1 MSELTPAQLDA
12 LVSLLEDP
20 DLEVKNHVRDKITS
34 LGAEIIPFL
43 EQKWETSFNP
53 EVQKEIEELV
63 HDLQFSLVRSRFAEW
78 RDSEDRDLLT
88 GLWILNTY
96 QYPDLDFEKLNA
108 EMHQIYFEVW
118 TSFKND
124 LQPYDQVR
132 IINNVLFNTLRFSA
146 NTKNFHSPANSML
159 SSVLDSKKGNPISL
173 CAIYLLVAKKLG
185 LPIYGVNLPNL
196 FVLTYKSADITF
208 YINAFNKGLTF
219 SRQDIL
225 NYLDHLKIEPKEY
238 FFEPCAHLDII
249 LRSLRNLGNA
259 FEKLGEANKV
269 EEVKELIAI
278 LEIEHDP
285 KRHTGG

>member
-12 LVSLLEDP
+12 LVSLLDDP
-20 DLEVKNHVRDKITS
+20 DLEVKNHVRDKIIS

-43 EQKWETSFNP
+43 EQKWENSFNP

-63 HDLQFSLVRSRFAEW
+63 HDLQFSLVKSRLAEW
-78 RDSEDRDLLT
+78 RDTEDRDLLT

-96 QYPDLDFEKLNA
+96 QYPDLDFAKLNA

-124 LQPYDQVR
+124 LQPYDQIR

-159 SSVLDSKKGNPISL
+159 SSVLDTKKGNPISL
-173 CAIYLLVAKKLG
+173 CSIYLLVAKKLG

-208 YINAFNKGLTF
+208 YINAFNKGLIF
-219 SRQDIL
+219 SRQDIF
-225 NYLDHLKIEPKEY
+225 NYLEHLKIEPKEN

-269 EEVKELIAI
+269 EEVREMIAI
-278 LEIEHDP
+278 LENQ
-285 KRHTGG
+285 

>member
-12 LVSLLEDP
+12 LVSLLDDP
-20 DLEVKNHVRDKITS
+20 DLEVKNHVRDKIIS
-34 LGAEIIPFL
+34 LGAEVIPFL

-53 EVQKEIEELV
+53 EVQKELEELV
-63 HDLQFSLVRSRFAEW
+63 HDLQFSLVKSRLEEW
-78 RDSEDRDLLT
+78 KNTEDRDLLT
-88 GLWILNTY
+88 GLWIVNTY
-96 QYPDLDFEKLNA
+96 QYPDLDFARLNA

-124 LQPYDQVR
+124 LQPYDQIR

-146 NTKNFHSPANSML
+146 NTKNFHSPGNSML
-159 SSVLDSKKGNPISL
+159 STVLDTKRGNPISL

-208 YINAFNKGLTF
+208 YINAFNKGLVF
-219 SRQDIL
+219 SRQDIF
-225 NYLDHLKIEPKEY
+225 NYLEHLKIEPKDS

-259 FEKLGEANKV
+259 FEKLGEATKV
-269 EEVKELIAI
+269 DEVREMIAI
-278 LEIEHDP
+278 LENQ
-285 KRHTGG
+285 

>member
-1 MSELTPAQLDA
+1 MSELTPAQMDA
-12 LVSLLEDP
+12 LVSLLDDP
-20 DLEVKNHVRDKITS
+20 DMEVKNHVREKIIS
-34 LGAEIIPFL
+34 MGAEIIPFL

-63 HDLQFSLVRSRFAEW
+63 HDLQFSLVKSRLAEW

-96 QYPDLDFEKLNA
+96 QYPDLDFAKLNA

-146 NTKNFHSPANSML
+146 NTKNFHSPGNSML
-159 SSVLDSKKGNPISL
+159 STVLDTKKGNPISL

-208 YINAFNKGLTF
+208 YINAFNKGLIF
-219 SRQDIL
+219 SRQDIF
-225 NYLDHLKIEPKEY
+225 NYLEHLKIEPKEE

-259 FEKLGEANKV
+259 FEKLGESNKV
-269 EEVKELIAI
+269 DEVREMISI
-278 LEIEHDP
+278 LENQ
-285 KRHTGG
+285 